1 MSNYKLQN
9 IVAGTSLD
17 MASDRVVAR
26 AAELARRSGAR
37 LHLAH
42 AHALPLAL
50 YAAPAGLATVPP
62 DLLEAERQIRQEL
75 LNQQLDRI
83 GIAGE
88 LVSSSLIEAGAP
100 HRVILEAARTCEA
113 DLIVLGGSEEGSFQ
127 LLGSNA
133 DRVLRKAVCPVW
145 VVQTSDP
152 LAAERILAPVDLSE
166 IAGECLGHGIDLL
179 SAVLGESKPPLDAL
193 LVVTAGDFEAD
204 PDKKSA
210 EIEAT
215 ALAELKLFLAG
226 VRGAE
231 QAAPLIRSGDVRAE
245 ILAAAREKS
254 SLLVL
259 ATHGRSGFE
268 RFLLG
273 SVASDVAAKS
283 EQDVLIVPPA
293 EAAS

>member
-1 MSNYKLQN
+1 M
-9 IVAGTSLD
+9 
-17 MASDRVVAR
+17 
-26 AAELARRSGAR
+26 
-37 LHLAH
+37 
-42 AHALPLAL
+42 
-50 YAAPAGLATVPP
+50 
-62 DLLEAERQIRQEL
+62 
-75 LNQQLDRI
+75 
-83 GIAGE
+83 
-88 LVSSSLIEAGAP
+88 
-100 HRVILEAARTCEA
+100 
-113 DLIVLGGSEEGSFQ
+113 
-127 LLGSNA
+127 
-133 DRVLRKAVCPVW
+133 
-145 VVQTSDP
+145 
-152 LAAERILAPVDLSE
+152 
-166 IAGECLGHGIDLL
+166 
-179 SAVLGESKPPLDAL
+179 LGESKPPLDAL

-254 SLLVL
+254 SLLIL